1 MTSQPTLIP
10 RGHSAVMAG
19 RQADDA
25 GGDALDYFPT
35 PPWAA
40 RAGGELIARLDP
52 GKRWRT
58 CWEPACGGLHMAW
71 GLRDYF
77 DAVLVSDIHE
87 HARPDIA
94 SVDDL
99 GLINFVNPDPDGLL
113 PPGSVDWIV
122 TNPPFRDG
130 QAFVETA
137 LKYATRGVA
146 MLLRLQ
152 FREGAA
158 RAGLFG
164 PEAGFVG
171 AACFTARVP
180 MVKGRW
186 DPEASSATAYAWFV
200 WMKPQALDA
209 SPAGAAVRA
218 AWAAG
223 FSGLD
228 MAIDADARKRLTRP
242 SDFELFAPRPDE
254 GPGLFNDAHQ
264 GRESHE

>member
-1 MTSQPTLIP
+1 MSEPLLIP
-10 RGHSAVMAG
+10 RGHTAVMAG
-19 RQADDA
+19 RQGDDA

-52 GKRWRT
+52 PIVERGGPWT
-58 CWEPACGGLHMAW
+58 CWEPACGGGHMAH
-71 GLRDYF
+71 GLGEAFSDVF
-77 DAVLVSDIHE
+77 VSDVHD
-87 HARPDIA
+87 HDPVGVRPPVMIA
-94 SVDDL
+94 DFLDR
-99 GLINFVNPDPDGLL
+99 GLDANFPCDF
-113 PPGSVDWIV
+113 DWIV

-137 LKYATRGVA
+137 LRRARRGVA

-164 PEAGFVG
+164 EAAGYVG
-171 AACFTARVP
+171 KATFTARVP

-200 WMKPQALDA
+200 WMQPRALDA
-209 SPAGAAVRA
+209 SPARKAVRA

-228 MAIDADARKRLTRP
+228 MTIDAGARARLTRE
-242 SDFELFAPRPDE
+242 SDFTLFAPRPDA
-254 GPGLFNDAHQ
+254 GPGLFD
-264 GRESHE
+264 EDDDD